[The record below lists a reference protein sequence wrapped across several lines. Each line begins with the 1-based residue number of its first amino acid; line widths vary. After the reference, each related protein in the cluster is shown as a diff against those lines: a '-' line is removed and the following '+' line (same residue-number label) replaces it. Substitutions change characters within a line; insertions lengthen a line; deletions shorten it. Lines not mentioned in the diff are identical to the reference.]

1 MPFTKKTFFAGA
13 VAGVGVA
20 AAAAAGVGMSISPAA
35 AAGQNVSRE
44 VQATGHVQAPGA
56 PGSFADIF
64 EKVAPAVVSINVTS
78 RISPEE
84 QGAANALPFPFNQMP
99 QFQAPGRGGRGGA
112 TPNRRGAPTTP
123 NGDGDDDSAGPEAQA
138 SGSGFFISA
147 DGYIVTNNH
156 VIDKA
161 TSITVVLNDKRE
173 LKATLVGKDED
184 ADLAVIKVQG
194 ANFPFAQFETQTK
207 PRVGDWVL
215 AVGNP
220 FLLGGT
226 ATAGIVSAL
235 GRDLPPDS
243 AGGFPLDYIQIDAP
257 INRGNSGGPTF
268 DSYGRVIG
276 VNTAIYSQSGGSIGI
291 GFAVPADTADGI
303 VKQLISGK
311 KVTRGYLGA
320 TIQNLPSDAAESL
333 GIPANSGALVTD
345 VTAGGPGARGGLQG
359 GDIVTSLN
367 GKPVT
372 SSSSLTRL
380 VAGTPAGQPMR
391 LDVRR
396 GGRPTT
402 LTVTA
407 GLRPSAS
414 ALNAIDKS
422 GQGGDEEGTA
432 PARPGPALPSA
443 LGMTFAPLDPGA
455 RSKYSIGPEIRGV
468 VIDSVSASSDAGRK
482 GLKAGD
488 VVVQVNQRPVATA
501 AEVLASI
508 GEAKSAG
515 RPSVFMLVSRAGRN
529 VGLAIK
535 LESPRRAPSAAPDN
549 G

>member
-1 MPFTKKTFFAGA
+1 MAFKRKGFFAGA

-20 AAAAAGVGMSISPAA
+20 AAAGAGIGLTLPRAE

-44 VQATGHVQAPGA
+44 VQATTRPTPPGA

-78 RISPEE
+78 RRS
-84 QGAANALPFPFNQMP
+84 AAEGGSANGLPFPFNQMP
-99 QFQAPGRGGRGGA
+99 QFQNPGRGAPRGGA
-112 TPNRRGAPTTP
+112 TPRGRGAPGTGDSD
-123 NGDGDDDSAGPEAQA
+123 GDGEDDGPEAQA

-156 VIDKA
+156 VIENA

-173 LKATLVGKDED
+173 LKAKLIGKDED
-184 ADLAVIKVQG
+184 ADLAVIKVEG
-194 ANFPFAQFETQTK
+194 GSFPFAQFETQQK

-235 GRDLPPDS
+235 GRDLPPDT
-243 AGGFPLDYIQIDAP
+243 AGAFPVDYIQIDAP

-268 DSYGRVIG
+268 DVYGRVIG

-291 GFAVPADTADGI
+291 GFAVPADTAEGI
-303 VKQLISGK
+303 VKQLIAGK

-320 TIQNLPSDAAESL
+320 TIQNVTPDAAESL
-333 GIPANSGALVTD
+333 GLSPNAGALVTD
-345 VTAGGPGARGGLQG
+345 VTANGPGARGGLQA
-359 GDIVTSLN
+359 GDLVTSLN
-367 GKPVT
+367 GQKVT

-380 VAGTPAGQPMR
+380 VAKTPAGDPMR
-391 LDVRR
+391 LEIRR
-396 GGRPTT
+396 KGKPMQI
-402 LTVTA
+402 TVTA
-407 GLRPSAS
+407 GLRPTAS
-414 ALNAIDKS
+414 QLNAAET
-422 GQGGDEEGTA
+422 GAGATA
-432 PARPGPALPSA
+432 PDRDTTKPGVVLPSA
-443 LGMTFAPLDPGA
+443 LGMSFGVLDQAA
-455 RSKYSIGPEIRGV
+455 RTKYAIPAEVRGV
-468 VIDSVSASSDAGRK
+468 LIDSVVASSDAGRK
-482 GLKAGD
+482 GIKAGLII
-488 VVVQVNQRPVATA
+488 VQVNQQPVSTA
-501 AEVLASI
+501 AEVMALI

-515 RPSVFMLVSRAGRN
+515 RPSVFMLISDKGRN

-535 LESPRRAPSAAPDN
+535 LDPVKTATPAPTGA

>member
-1 MPFTKKTFFAGA
+1 MAFTRKGFFAGA
-13 VAGVGVA
+13 VAGLGVA
-20 AAAAAGVGMSISPAA
+20 AAAGAGVGLTLPRAE

-44 VQATGHVQAPGA
+44 VQSSARPAPPGA
-56 PGSFADIF
+56 PASFADIF

-78 RISPEE
+78 RASPAET
-84 QGAANALPFPFNQMP
+84 GASGLPFPFNQMP
-99 QFQAPGRGGRGGA
+99 QFQNPGRSGRGGA
-112 TPNRRGAPTTP
+112 TPKGRGAP
-123 NGDGDDDSAGPEAQA
+123 GAGSSDDEDSDAPEAQA
-138 SGSGFFISA
+138 SGSGFFISP

-173 LKATLVGKDED
+173 LKARLIGKDED
-184 ADLAVIKVQG
+184 ADIAVIKVEG
-194 ANFPFAQFETQTK
+194 GSFPFAQFETQQK

-235 GRDLPPDS
+235 GRDLPPDT
-243 AGGFPLDYIQIDAP
+243 AGAFPVDYIQIDAP

-268 DSYGRVIG
+268 DVYGRVIG
-276 VNTAIYSQSGGSIGI
+276 VNTAIYSQTGGSVGI

-320 TIQNLPSDAAESL
+320 TIQNVTPDAAESL
-333 GIPANSGALVTD
+333 GLAANAGALVTD
-345 VTAGGPGARGGLQG
+345 VTAGGPGSRGGLQA
-359 GDIVTSLN
+359 GDLVTSLN
-367 GKPVT
+367 GKKVT

-380 VAGTPAGQPMR
+380 VAGTPAGDPMR
-391 LDVRR
+391 LEIRR
-396 GGRPTT
+396 NGKPMQ

-407 GLRPSAS
+407 GLRPTAS
-414 ALNAIDKS
+414 QLNAAES
-422 GQGGDEEGTA
+422 GAGGALPDRDT
-432 PARPGPALPSA
+432 PKPGPVLPTA
-443 LGMTFAPLDPGA
+443 LGLSLGSLDAAA
-455 RSKYSIGPEIRGV
+455 RAKYTIPAEVRGV
-468 VIDSVSASSDAGRK
+468 LIDAVTTSSDAGRK
-482 GLKAGD
+482 GIKAGM
-488 VVVQVNQRPVATA
+488 VIVQVNQRPVASA
-501 AEVLASI
+501 SEVLAII

-515 RPSVFMLVSRAGRN
+515 RPSVFMLINDKGRN

-535 LESPRRAPSAAPDN
+535 LDPVKSATPAPTGA